1 MNNLKPNDQRAKTA
15 ITLIWVV
22 MVVEVIALISS
33 YLQYDLIQSAVAG
46 ASVTIEEANANDARE
61 RLVAIVYLI
70 VLTISG
76 ITFIQWFRRA
86 YYNLHQRV
94 DHLNHSE
101 GWAAGAWFVPFLN
114 LFRPFQIM
122 KELYE
127 ETAELLATHEFKD
140 KGQLSTSVL
149 GVWWAA
155 WILKSVLGQVSF
167 RLAMNAKEI
176 AEIQVVTIMSIAQH
190 VLGIIAAFLVVQ
202 VIREYARV
210 EPALMEFSYEDQINN
225 IGTDRS
231 DEGMHENF

>member
-46 ASVTIEEANANDARE
+46 ASITIEEANANDARE

-127 ETAELLATHEFKD
+127 ETAELLATYEFKD

-155 WILKSVLGQVSF
+155 WIFKSVLGQVSL
-167 RLAMNAKEI
+167 RMAMNAKEI
-176 AEIQVVTIMSIAQH
+176 AEIQVVTIMSIVQH

-202 VIREYARV
+202 VIREYAKV

-225 IGTDRS
+225 IGIDRS
-231 DEGMHENF
+231 DEDMHENF